1 MSNRNKMF
9 KWSNLMWYGRVAIS
23 LGKSELSTHAR
34 NSSRWPMRSLRA
46 SRALH
51 CSVSI
56 VLLCILLLLWGQC
69 VSPLSFLLFLGSA
82 PASLTIVLP
91 IEYCTALTRVL
102 VPGLTRGCCG
112 NSKLY
117 NLDHWTYLYN
127 VDHHSMLFNVH
138 NVDHWISHNIDNIY
152 QGGWHSLL
160 WEFKIVSCLP
170 NLYNVPSFVAQCCPS
185 NIVQHWPGW
194 LVALLWELWSC
205 ATLTITVAKT
215 KCGHFNVFTAKC
227 TFDQC
232 HSMVAWCRCWSSP
245 RPSTSSAC
253 TVNNSPHVLHGTAEY
268 YQYCRV
274 LHYILCTIPHA
285 NDTLRCG
292 LWASIAPNWIV
303 NRTCQRA
310 NLFFP
315 FQAISK
321 CQSFKRSEG
330 KIKNPNFSGS
340 STFLALFGA

>member
-1 MSNRNKMF
+1 MKLCKIWILCQIEIKCSNDQILCDTAELPLV
-9 KWSNLMWYGRVAIS
+9 WENLNY
-23 LGKSELSTHAR
+23 
-34 NSSRWPMRSLRA
+34 WPMPGIRA
-46 SRALH
+46 GDPWEAWDPRAQ
-51 CSVSI
+51 CIVVFSI

-138 NVDHWISHNIDNIY
+138 NVDHWISQNIDNIDQCSFY
-152 QGGWHSLL
+152 THYCG
-160 WEFKIVSCLP
+160 
-170 NLYNVPSFVAQCCPS
+170 NLKLYRVCPS

-205 ATLTITVAKT
+205 ATLIIIVANIR
-215 KCGHFNVFTAKC
+215 FVLWDVFTAKC

-253 TVNNSPHVLHGTAEY
+253 TVNTSPHGLHCTEDY
-268 YQYCRV
+268 YQYYRV
-274 LHYILCTIPHA
+274 LHHILCTIPHA
-285 NDTLRCG
+285 NDTLRCVVYG
-292 LWASIAPNWIV
+292 QALH
-303 NRTCQRA
+303 RTE
-310 NLFFP
+310 L
-315 FQAISK
+315 
-321 CQSFKRSEG
+321 
-330 KIKNPNFSGS
+330 
-340 STFLALFGA
+340 

>member
-9 KWSNLMWYGRVAIS
+9 KWSNLMWYGWVAIS

-91 IEYCTALTRVL
+91 FEYCTALTRVL
-102 VPGLTRGCCG
+102 VPGLARVLMPGLTRGCCG

-138 NVDHWISHNIDNIY
+138 NVDHWISHNIDNID
-152 QGGWHSLL
+152 QGGFYTHCCGNLKLYRVCQTCTMCPMYPPLLPNVAHRILYSIDQGGLLPCCGNFEVVQRWSLL
-160 WEFKIVSCLP
+160 LQKQ
-170 NLYNVPSFVAQCCPS
+170 NVDISMFSLQSAHLTS
-185 NIVQHWPGW
+185 
-194 LVALLWELWSC
+194 
-205 ATLTITVAKT
+205 AT
-215 KCGHFNVFTAKC
+215 
-227 TFDQC
+227 Q
-232 HSMVAWCRCWSSP
+232 W
-245 RPSTSSAC
+245 
-253 TVNNSPHVLHGTAEY
+253 LHGAGVGLALG
-268 YQYCRV
+268 QALR
-274 LHYILCTIPHA
+274 LHAQWTPPHMCCMALKNITNTTEFSITFCAQFHTQMILCDVVYGRALH
-285 NDTLRCG
+285 
-292 LWASIAPNWIV
+292 
-303 NRTCQRA
+303 RTE
-310 NLFFP
+310 L
-315 FQAISK
+315 
-321 CQSFKRSEG
+321 
-330 KIKNPNFSGS
+330 
-340 STFLALFGA
+340 